1 MAASGNNKFGLTCAQ
16 VRQFMMERNR
26 QVRMGD
32 LVGSSSFQRPLQ
44 LTPVPVAT
52 GPAGTWDTG
61 ATTLSLFPA
70 GTGTEI
76 IRPEETKATLTIFYQ
91 GQVAT
96 FHDFPADRAK
106 DLLQMAGSVTGK
118 APEKGFLQMAGSVT
132 VKSPEKVVM
141 TAVPEKAE
149 TSDEPSAAGAG
160 MQPIARK
167 LTLQR
172 FLRKRKNRNAGTDDP
187 DHNEDASPWKKRDS
201 AGAGNN
207 PAEDV
212 PDDASWL
219 RL

>member
-1 MAASGNNKFGLTCAQ
+1 MFLARFNFSIGLLQA
-16 VRQFMMERNR
+16 R
-26 QVRMGD
+26 GD
-32 LVGSSSFQRPLQ
+32 QGHP
-44 LTPVPVAT
+44 
-52 GPAGTWDTG
+52 DH
-61 ATTLSLFPA
+61 
-70 GTGTEI
+70 
-76 IRPEETKATLTIFYQ
+76 IFYQ

-132 VKSPEKVVM
+132 VKAPEKGVM

-172 FLRKRKNRNAGTDDP
+172 FLRKRKNR
-187 DHNEDASPWKKRDS
+187 
-201 AGAGNN
+201 
-207 PAEDV
+207 
-212 PDDASWL
+212 
-219 RL
+219 